1 MAYSY
6 SDLDCEFLTRGQI
19 AELKAGR
26 LEMYLHKSVADDFAV
41 KFLELGFKTE
51 FVPNVELIDVD
62 GRKNMGL
69 FKSVS

>member
-26 LEMYLHKSVADDFAV
+26 FEIYLHESVADDFAV
-41 KFLELGFKTE
+41 KFLDLGFKTE

-62 GRKNMGL
+62 GRKNMGVL
-69 FKSVS
+69 KSVS